1 MFNYKFFF
9 CYQYLNMKNIA
20 ILVRKP
26 ENIFTNGCFQ
36 QSLFIYQMLNLND
49 NVNCSF
55 ATISSNE
62 DSYSEFDKLI
72 QHPVLNLDSNNVK
85 QFDILLMVS
94 LTLNSDKNKN
104 LLEIIRQNNIKLIDL
119 LCGNLFVLLQ
129 EEFVFETHGIMKN
142 YCNEYIDEVWVLEMY
157 EYSKEYLELLYNKPV
172 KILRYVWNTDII
184 KKYISTSN
192 IKIKDN
198 SKLNNDKINIL
209 IYEPNMSIHKN
220 AFIPLLI
227 AERYHRE
234 NPNRINKIYLFCK
247 ESIKSNGYY
256 ENMKIYKDGKLEMHG
271 RMIMPMTIKLIQNCN
286 PYKNIILSY
295 THLNNL
301 NFIHLE
307 LFYMRQ
313 QIVHN
318 CEPFQNDLQYNSE
331 NVLQAVKL
339 IENAR
344 LEDTNIEKN
353 IEIICKYNV
362 KNKDI
367 QKDWDMN
374 IKRICL

>member
-94 LTLNSDKNKN
+94 LTLNDKNKN